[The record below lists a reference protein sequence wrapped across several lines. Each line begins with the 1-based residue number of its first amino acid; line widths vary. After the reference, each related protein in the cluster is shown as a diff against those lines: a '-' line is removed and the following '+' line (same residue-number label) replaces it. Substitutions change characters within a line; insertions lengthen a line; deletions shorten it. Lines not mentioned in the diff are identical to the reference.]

1 MYGWIWRHL
10 PGPGWLKFFEVL
22 ILLAIVVYVLFVF
35 VFPVINDYYRPVD
48 TTISPAEST
57 E

>member
-22 ILLAIVVYVLFVF
+22 ILLAIVVDGRLEFVY
-35 VFPVINDYYRPVD
+35 PRINHYNRPV
-48 TTISPAEST
+48 E
-57 E
+57 

>member
-22 ILLAIVVYVLFVF
+22 ILLAIVVYVRFEF

-48 TTISPAEST
+48 TTIVPAEST